1 MKKQRNLENN
11 ILQFNSRARSHVKV
25 DKEQKGR
32 AIKKANTVD
41 VRELV
46 LSAFKSGIFLLKSAQ
61 GKGIKILTPKQL
73 FQRLPI
79 SLA

>member
-41 VRELV
+41 GRKLV

>member
-41 VRELV
+41 GRELV